1 MSRFNLKPGPSG
13 PHPGRAGLHPPQGR
27 HPHRHHRRGRL
38 LRRRR
43 RGNRLEPATGRMQ
56 QTPTAPYP
64 VGALCCN
71 SGRGVA
77 IGTATEIVALQ
88 HQHSG
93 VHQGRTGARLSVKVI
108 TVRYHPLRREFSL
121 TEGPAPRT
129 HSCLGSLA
137 AAFSAGSRQGHVVN
151 GGDISQSR
159 RGGSRYSPTV
169 PSIASRRKS
178 AWPAWRA
185 VSSMRCSSTHRS
197 EKRRPSRNA
206 LTDS

>member
-13 PHPGRAGLHPPQGR
+13 PHPGRAGLHPSQGR

-38 LRRRR
+38 IRRRR

-77 IGTATEIVALQ
+77 IGTATEILALQ

-93 VHQGRTGARLSVKVI
+93 VHQGRTGAGLSVKVI

-121 TEGPAPRT
+121 TEGPAPGTR
-129 HSCLGSLA
+129 SCLGSLA
-137 AAFSAGSRQGHVVN
+137 AASAPVRGRGMWLMVVTSVSHAGVAVVIHRPCHRSLRGGSLRG
-151 GGDISQSR
+151 R
-159 RGGSRYSPTV
+159 RGGQSP
-169 PSIASRRKS
+169 R
-178 AWPAWRA
+178 
-185 VSSMRCSSTHRS
+185 
-197 EKRRPSRNA
+197 
-206 LTDS
+206 

>member
-1 MSRFNLKPGPSG
+1 MVEQRVPLPILISGTASFKEGGLAMSRFNLKPGPSG
-13 PHPGRAGLHPPQGR
+13 PHPGRAGLHPSQGR

-93 VHQGRTGARLSVKVI
+93 VHQGRTGAGLSVKVI

-121 TEGPAPRT
+121 TEGPAPGT

-137 AAFSAGSRQGHVVN
+137 APFQRRFAAGACG
-151 GGDISQSR
+151 
-159 RGGSRYSPTV
+159 
-169 PSIASRRKS
+169 
-178 AWPAWRA
+178 
-185 VSSMRCSSTHRS
+185 
-197 EKRRPSRNA
+197 
-206 LTDS
+206 